1 MSGARVMVT
10 GGAANIGRGIVR
22 GFVAEGARVMIA
34 DRDRDQLDRT
44 AEDLYASG
52 VPTDRILLSDADLV
66 EPGAAVAVV
75 AAMEDAWGGV
85 DALVNN
91 AGWSV
96 PNFLLKDTDR
106 SRWQRLVDVN
116 LFATIECTQAV
127 LPLMQR
133 QGRGS
138 IVMIASDAAFGQL
151 RQGVYGATKAAQV
164 ALARTVAKE
173 FGRDGV
179 RCNVVCPGLV
189 VPESAE
195 EIGAESLWSGA
206 EIFDEAQVAS
216 IEKSL
221 PLRRLT
227 SATDIADTVVF
238 LSSELRSRQTT
249 GQILS
254 VSGGFVMP

>member
-1 MSGARVMVT
+1 M
-10 GGAANIGRGIVR
+10 
-22 GFVAEGARVMIA
+22 
-34 DRDRDQLDRT
+34 
-44 AEDLYASG
+44 
-52 VPTDRILLSDADLV
+52 
-66 EPGAAVAVV
+66 
-75 AAMEDAWGGV
+75 
-85 DALVNN
+85 NN

-133 QGRGS
+133 QGGRGGS

-151 RQGVYGATKAAQV
+151 RQGGVYGATKAAQV

-189 VPESAE
+189 VPEV
-195 EIGAESLWSGA
+195 GRGDRRGESVVGGA

-249 GQILS
+249 ADPVGQRRIRDA
-254 VSGGFVMP
+254 VIGGEAADSMSTMAKKTPQRQGRCLTRAAPGGGRAGVEREGGTPGPAVRRRQDRRGCRCPRSTTTSNPGSS